1 MTPAVSKHIEAAYHG
16 HAKLHG
22 SLVPGTTPLVKTIQY
37 ILFAT
42 TKNIAASSVFI
53 HTPAQIR

>member
-1 MTPAVSKHIEAAYHG
+1 MTAAVSKHIEPAYHG
-16 HAKLHG
+16 AKLLG

-42 TKNIAASSVFI
+42 TGSVSKPC
-53 HTPAQIR
+53 TPGEHQNSW